1 MGDLA
6 DIKNFV
12 QLTPLVGTAG
22 QPGREQFADADTRSP
37 LMAKWQLRMDDV
49 WKEVR
54 SLEREEILPPPRR

>member
-22 QPGREQFADADTRSP
+22 QPGREQFADADTR
-37 LMAKWQLRMDDV
+37 
-49 WKEVR
+49 
-54 SLEREEILPPPRR
+54 